1 MSEGVASPPGAA
13 AAAEE
18 GAAAAGGGPAAGD
31 AGPEAAGRE
40 VRCGDCLVWNRQQTW
55 LCVVP
60 LFIGFVG
67 LGLSLMLLKWI
78 VVGSVQEYLPTE
90 LMDSKGIEQD
100 PFFLSKQPTTP
111 PKSAELTAS
120 PGTAAA
126 AAASRTPN
134 QISTR
139 LTTMAKAP
147 TRFPATRGPVR
158 AVPPRSTTA
167 RHTLAPPTVLASST
181 AAVAV
186 PFSTTLL
193 VARPAPGAP
202 RSPPVP
208 LWPTAA
214 YTTSSYKT
222 YLQDS
227 APSWTLSPFQEAST
241 TTTATPETHSS
252 PKYHTTT
259 YSIEQSEHFKPCK
272 DKDLAYCLHDGE
284 CFVIETLTGSHKHC
298 RCKEGYQGVRC
309 DQFLPKTDSILS
321 DPTDHLG
328 IEFMESEEVYQ
339 RQVLSISCIVFGI
352 VIVGTISAA
361 FYFRTKKQT
370 KYIQEQLKEIQNAKT
385 YSLNAS
391 SIMAKTETR
400 AQSQVQ
406 LQNYST
412 TRRHEEP
419 VMGKMMESSFSGTQS
434 FPEAL
439 SADRGGQAA
448 KPHRNFSPCCNA
460 GQQPGMLHR
469 NAFRRTPPLPGGRF
483 NGITGPAYQQ
493 LEESKIS
500 DQDTGPSQGLSPG
513 LKTSQN
519 ASINMQLPSRE
530 TSSYF
535 NSTASRN
542 MVGYSSPRA
551 NSVPII
557 PSVGLDEAYM
567 QTQNISDITGIK
579 WCKNSY
585 STEMVNMSAP
595 TSSCLIA
602 EQKEVKLLLETV
614 QEQIRILT
622 DARRSDNFDLS
633 KVKAENSRSGNT
645 AFLPMSPVAKSE
657 REEAQFVLKS
667 ESKRDL
673 ASIK

>member
-321 DPTDHLG
+321 DPSHLG

>member
-18 GAAAAGGGPAAGD
+18 GAAAAGGGPEAADG
-31 AGPEAAGRE
+31 GPEAAGRE

-139 LTTMAKAP
+139 LTTMTKAP

-298 RCKEGYQGVRC
+298 R
-309 DQFLPKTDSILS
+309 
-321 DPTDHLG
+321 
-328 IEFMESEEVYQ
+328 
-339 RQVLSISCIVFGI
+339 
-352 VIVGTISAA
+352 
-361 FYFRTKKQT
+361 
-370 KYIQEQLKEIQNAKT
+370 
-385 YSLNAS
+385 SL
-391 SIMAKTETR
+391 
-400 AQSQVQ
+400 Q
-406 LQNYST
+406 
-412 TRRHEEP
+412 P
-419 VMGKMMESSFSGTQS
+419 FS
-434 FPEAL
+434 
-439 SADRGGQAA
+439 
-448 KPHRNFSPCCNA
+448 
-460 GQQPGMLHR
+460 
-469 NAFRRTPPLPGGRF
+469 
-483 NGITGPAYQQ
+483 
-493 LEESKIS
+493 
-500 DQDTGPSQGLSPG
+500 
-513 LKTSQN
+513 
-519 ASINMQLPSRE
+519 
-530 TSSYF
+530 
-535 NSTASRN
+535 
-542 MVGYSSPRA
+542 
-551 NSVPII
+551 
-557 PSVGLDEAYM
+557 
-567 QTQNISDITGIK
+567 
-579 WCKNSY
+579 
-585 STEMVNMSAP
+585 
-595 TSSCLIA
+595 
-602 EQKEVKLLLETV
+602 
-614 QEQIRILT
+614 
-622 DARRSDNFDLS
+622 
-633 KVKAENSRSGNT
+633 
-645 AFLPMSPVAKSE
+645 
-657 REEAQFVLKS
+657 
-667 ESKRDL
+667 SKRQIQVGGAIWILAVVTVCMFADL
-673 ASIK
+673 YIGNEHLILLAEASGWNNFYIRESGKVTLSHED